1 LTLRGGN
8 NRPSNAGG
16 AVMWIKTVYGA
27 VSERFIVRIERDN
40 GGTLFH
46 LVDGSTARSNLL
58 FDIDDSGQLVMID
71 LDDDDSDS
79 DVPF

>member
-1 LTLRGGN
+1 
-8 NRPSNAGG
+8 
-16 AVMWIKTVYGA
+16 MWIKTVYGA